1 MASLSS
7 FWRATIVMVVV
18 ILICTVY
25 YPAAFIVQHGF
36 DPSAW
41 DDRLMR
47 PQDWFQDL
55 RAGQILPALG
65 VYVDMAF
72 SRSAAFA
79 DGGSSAMIVLAFGVI
94 GGGTMF
100 VLAAP
105 QPSLRD
111 PRSVLGAARFAHR
124 RERAALHA
132 GLELGIDPDTR
143 RPLRMQVEG
152 NLLSIAPPRTGKTS
166 GLIIPNLAMPTDPG
180 VWDGPAVVID
190 PKGEIYRA
198 VAERRR
204 RLGRTVRRLDPFA
217 IVDRHGDRWNP
228 LASIDPDDI
237 LYLQQLARQLLPAAA
252 GANEGS
258 QFFRNR
264 AATLFLGAAL
274 AAIRSGRRT
283 PLAAAEY
290 LKDLQGLRAALGP
303 GEDLASR
310 AVRAFIDD
318 DAKSKGDVVSTAE
331 QAFEWLLDPLMQA
344 MTQNS
349 TFTLGE
355 LLDGDTDLF
364 IVVPSD
370 ATDVI
375 SAFLRWVLADLFAA
389 ARRRPDPDRRRILC
403 FVDEAAQ
410 LGAFDPLIKAA
421 GELPGHGISLWTFW
435 QSHGQMVREHGE
447 AGASIL
453 MDTAEIVTVSDLP
466 TVSVE
471 ARERFTRSL
480 GRYTARL
487 PTTGRTQGGRGDG
500 GGTSSSEALQG
511 VNLADEDGGDVLAA
525 DSLIAFANTRR
536 YTRHPIRLLKTRA
549 FDDARFAGLLANVA
563 PVGRS

>member
-1 MASLSS
+1 MGTLSS
-7 FWRATIVMVVV
+7 FWRSIIVACVAVGS
-18 ILICTVY
+18 LSLL
-25 YPAAFIVQHGF
+25 YPASFIVQHGF
-36 DPSAW
+36 DTSAW
-41 DDRLMR
+41 DDRLTR
-47 PQDWFQDL
+47 PQDWFHNL
-55 RAGQILPALG
+55 RAGQILLLLG
-65 VYVDMAF
+65 VYVDMALGQ
-72 SRSAAFA
+72 SLAFA
-79 DGGSSAMIVLAFGVI
+79 DGGRSAIIVLVIAVI

-100 VLAAP
+100 VRAAP
-105 QPSLRD
+105 SPSLRD

-124 RERAALHA
+124 RERAALHV
-132 GLELGIDPDTR
+132 GLELGLDPDTR
-143 RPLRMQVEG
+143 KPLRVQVEG

-166 GLIIPNLAMPTDPG
+166 GLIIPNLAMPADPG

-217 IVDRHGDRWNP
+217 IVDRGGDRWNP
-228 LASIDPDDI
+228 LASVDPDDI
-237 LYLQQLARQLLPAAA
+237 LYLQQLARQLLPSAA
-252 GANEGS
+252 GAGEGS

-274 AAIRSGRRT
+274 AAIRSGERT

-290 LKDLQGLRAALGP
+290 LKDLQALGVALGP
-303 GEDLASR
+303 GQDLASR
-310 AVRAFIDD
+310 AVRAFIND

-331 QAFEWLLDPLMQA
+331 QAFDWLLDPRMQA
-344 MTQNS
+344 LTQNP
-349 TFTLGE
+349 TFALSD
-355 LLDGDTDLF
+355 LLNGDTDLF

-435 QSHGQMVREHGE
+435 QSYGQIVREHGE
-447 AGASIL
+447 AGAGIL

-466 TVSVE
+466 AVSVE

-487 PTTGRTQGGRGDG
+487 PTTGWTEAGRGDG

-511 VNLADEDGGDVLAA
+511 VDLADEDGGDVLAA
-525 DSLIAFANTRR
+525 DSLVAFANTRR
-536 YTRHPIRLLKTRA
+536 YTRHPIRLRKTRA
-549 FDDARFAGLLANVA
+549 FDDARFEGLLTNVA
-563 PVGRS
+563 PVGQS

>member
-1 MASLSS
+1 MSS
-7 FWRATIVMVVV
+7 FWRFVLSFCFFCIAV
-18 ILICTVY
+18 LSY
-25 YPAAFIVQHGF
+25 YPVVFIVQHGF

-79 DGGSSAMIVLAFGVI
+79 DGGLSAMIVLAFGLI

-143 RPLRMQVEG
+143 RPLRVQVEG

-166 GLIIPNLAMPTDPG
+166 GLIIPNLAMPPDPG

-190 PKGEIYRA
+190 PKGEIYCA

-217 IVDRHGDRWNP
+217 IVDRGGDRWNP
-228 LASIDPDDI
+228 LANVDPNDI

-252 GANEGS
+252 GAGEGS

-274 AAIRSGRRT
+274 AAIRSGGRT

-290 LKDLQGLRAALGP
+290 LKDLQALRAALGP
-303 GEDLASR
+303 GQDLASR
-310 AVRAFIDD
+310 AVRAFVDD
-318 DAKSKGDVVSTAE
+318 DAKSKGDVISTAE
-331 QAFEWLLDPLMQA
+331 QAFDWLLDPRMQA
-344 MTQNS
+344 LTQDP
-349 TFTLGE
+349 TFALSD

-364 IVVPSD
+364 IVIPSD
-370 ATDVI
+370 ATDII
-375 SAFLRWVLADLFAA
+375 SAFLRWALADLFAA

-403 FVDEAAQ
+403 FIDEAAQ

-435 QSHGQMVREHGE
+435 QSYGQMVREHGE
-447 AGASIL
+447 AGAGIL
-453 MDTAEIVTVSDLP
+453 MDTAEIVTMSDLP
-466 TVSVE
+466 VVSVE
-471 ARERFTRSL
+471 ARERFARAL

-487 PTTGRTQGGRGDG
+487 PTTGRTQAGRGDG
-500 GGTSSSEALQG
+500 GGTSTSEALQG
-511 VNLADEDGGDVLAA
+511 VDLADEDGGDVLDAA
-525 DSLIAFANTRR
+525 SLVAFANTRR
-536 YTRHPIRLLKTRA
+536 YTRHPIRMRKTRA
-549 FDDARFAGLLANVA
+549 FDNARFKGLLTDVA